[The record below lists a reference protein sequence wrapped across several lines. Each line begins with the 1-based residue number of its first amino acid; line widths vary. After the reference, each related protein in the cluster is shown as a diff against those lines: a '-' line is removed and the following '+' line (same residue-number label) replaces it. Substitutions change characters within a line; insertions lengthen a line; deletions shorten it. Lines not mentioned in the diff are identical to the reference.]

1 MDSSDK
7 SNIHE
12 GIFSPRSTVSFKYS
26 FLSSFIG
33 VDVQRKFYESGIKFG
48 QAAFKGFPFYVLLKH
63 FPSSLHVS

>member
-12 GIFSPRSTVSFKYS
+12 GVFSPRSTVSFKYS

-48 QAAFKGFPFYVLLKH
+48 QAAF
-63 FPSSLHVS
+63 